1 MSFLHETAIFL
12 TAAIVAVPIF
22 NRLGFGSVLG
32 YLAAGVLIGPWG
44 LRLITDAENIFHFAE
59 LGVVLLLFII
69 GLELKPQRLWVLRR
83 SVFGLGL
90 AQVLV
95 TGAVLALI
103 GHSLGLSINSAVVA
117 GLGLALSS
125 TAFVLQMLAEKKQLT
140 SAHGR
145 AAFAVL
151 LFQDLAVIPVLAILP
166 LLGAASALPAGQQ
179 AIIGVLKVVT
189 AIAGL
194 IFGGHFVLRYVLRA
208 IALSGS
214 AEILTAAALLVVIGA
229 ALIMD
234 LVGLSMALGAFL
246 AGVLLAESEFRHE
259 LQANIEPFKRLL
271 LGLFFIA
278 VGMLANIGLIG
289 QQPMQV
295 LTITAGLLA
304 TKFAVLFVLG
314 RLFGHSN
321 ECARNLAFVLPQGG
335 EFAFVVFSLAVA
347 QQLLTRELSQLLIVV
362 VTLSMAVTPLLVF
375 FNESVV
381 SRWLAPAKDREFD
394 RIEDDTDHQVVIAGF
409 GRFGQVIGRMLAMK
423 RIPFTAIEA
432 NPEQVDVVRR
442 YGNKVYYGDVSRL
455 DLLQS
460 AHFNKVKVFVIA
472 INDVTASVRAAE
484 TAKRHFP
491 NVRIYAVA
499 RDRHHA
505 HLLMDVGVTL
515 LIRETFYSAL
525 EMGTQV
531 LQALGESE
539 EEAQRARE
547 VFRTHDEATLARQH
561 AIYHDE
567 TKLIQSAKEAVRELE
582 ELFEADSRSQQ
593 ELEAVS
599 S

>member
-12 TAAIVAVPIF
+12 IAAIIAVPIF

-32 YLAAGVLIGPWG
+32 YLAAGVLIGPWALG
-44 LRLITDAENIFHFAE
+44 LITDVENIFHFAE

-95 TGAVLALI
+95 TGAVLAVI
-103 GHSLGLSINSAVVA
+103 GHGLGLSVKSAAVA

-140 SAHGR
+140 TTHGR

-151 LFQDLAVIPVLAILP
+151 LFQDLAVIPILAVLP
-166 LLGAASALPAGQQ
+166 LLGAATMLPDGHQ
-179 AIIGVLKVVT
+179 AIVGVLKVVA

-194 IFGGHFVLRYVLRA
+194 VFGGHFVLRYVLRA
-208 IALSGS
+208 IARSGS
-214 AEILTAAALLVVIGA
+214 TEILTATALLVVIGA
-229 ALIMD
+229 ALLMD

-259 LQANIEPFKRLL
+259 LEANIEPFKRLL

-278 VGMLANIGLIG
+278 VGMSANVGLIA
-289 QQPMQV
+289 QIPMQV
-295 LTITAGLLA
+295 LAVTAGLLVV
-304 TKFAVLFVLG
+304 KFAVLFALG
-314 RLFGHSN
+314 RLFGHNN

-335 EFAFVVFSLAVA
+335 EFAFVVFSLAVG
-347 QQLLTRELSQLLIVV
+347 QQLLTRELSELLIVV
-362 VTLSMAVTPLLVF
+362 VTLTMAATPLLVL
-375 FNESVV
+375 FNEGVV
-381 SRWLAPAKDREFD
+381 SRWLEPAKTREFD

-409 GRFGQVIGRMLAMK
+409 GRFGQVVGRMLAMK

-432 NPEQVDVVRR
+432 NPEQLDVVRR
-442 YGNKVYYGDVSRL
+442 FGNKVYYGDVSRV

-460 AHFNKVKVFVIA
+460 AHLNKAKVFVIA

-484 TAKRHFP
+484 TVKRHFP
-491 NVRIYAVA
+491 NVPIYAVA

-505 HLLMDVGVTL
+505 HLLMDVGITF
-515 LIRETFYSAL
+515 LIRETFHSAL

-539 EEAQRARE
+539 ERARRARE
-547 VFRTHDEATLARQH
+547 VFRAHDEATLARQH

-567 TKLIQSAKEAVRELE
+567 TRLIQSAKEAVRELE
-582 ELFEADSRSQQ
+582 ELFEADSKSQQ
-593 ELEAVS
+593 KLETAS